1 MIIDIVNPIFNDIR
15 FFGGKMNTTLGN
27 RFKQIRKSLN
37 MTQKEFAESLGVTQT
52 TISGIEKD
60 VANSSLTLAKL
71 ISLKYNIDED
81 WLLNGTGEMN
91 YFPPEWNIEDI
102 SGLMQKFEAMKI
114 LLDNTV
120 SVFQPDKNKLFNIVE
135 SFGYFTSIVSIV
147 KPQDIDSDIYLT
159 MVYQIFDKL
168 EKYIFKCFFYKK
180 NENTNFEHMYNL
192 KKQEMQLQQE
202 VLQLIENISTLFVK
216 ES

>member
-1 MIIDIVNPIFNDIR
+1 M
-15 FFGGKMNTTLGN
+15 KTTLGN

-71 ISLKYNIDED
+71 ISLKYNIDEG

-91 YFPPEWNIEDI
+91 YFPHEWSTEDI

-114 LLDNTV
+114 ILNNTV
-120 SVFQPDKNKLFNIVE
+120 SVFQSDKNKLYNIVE
-135 SFGYFTSIVSIV
+135 SFGYFTSIVSV
-147 KPQDIDSDIYLT
+147 MKPRDIDSDIYLT
-159 MVYQIFDKL
+159 MIYQIFEKL
-168 EKYIFKCFFYKK
+168 EKYFVNCYFHTK
-180 NENTNFEHMYNL
+180 NGNANFESMYNL
-192 KKQEMQLQQE
+192 KKQEMELQQE
-202 VLQLIENISTLFVK
+202 IIQLVENISALFVK
-216 ES
+216 GC

>member
-1 MIIDIVNPIFNDIR
+1 MSICFITIFD
-15 FFGGKMNTTLGN
+15 FLEEKMKTTLGD

-71 ISLKYNIDED
+71 ISLKYNIDEN
-81 WLLNGTGEMN
+81 WLLNGTGKMN
-91 YFPPEWNIEDI
+91 YFPPEWNTEDI

-114 LLDNTV
+114 LLDDTV
-120 SVFQPDKNKLFNIVE
+120 SVFQSDKNKLYNIVE
-135 SFGYFTSIVSIV
+135 SFGYFTSIISIA
-147 KPQDIDSDIYLT
+147 KPQNTDSDIYLT
-159 MVYQIFDKL
+159 MVYQMFDKL
-168 EKYIFKCFFYKK
+168 EKYLFRCNYHKK
-180 NENTNFEHMYNL
+180 NENGNFECMYNL
-192 KKQEMQLQQE
+192 KRQEMKLQQE
-202 VLQLIENISTLFVK
+202 MIQLLENISELFVK

>member
-1 MIIDIVNPIFNDIR
+1 M
-15 FFGGKMNTTLGN
+15 KTTLGN

-71 ISLKYNIDED
+71 ISLKYNIDEG

-91 YFPPEWNIEDI
+91 YFPHEWSTEDI

-114 LLDNTV
+114 ILNNTV
-120 SVFQPDKNKLFNIVE
+120 SVFQSDKNKLYNIVE
-135 SFGYFTSIVSIV
+135 SFGYFTSIVSV
-147 KPQDIDSDIYLT
+147 MKPRDIDSDIYLT
-159 MVYQIFDKL
+159 MIYQIFEKL
-168 EKYIFKCFFYKK
+168 EKYFVNCYFHTK
-180 NENTNFEHMYNL
+180 NENANFESMYNL
-192 KKQEMQLQQE
+192 KKQEMELQQE
-202 VLQLIENISTLFVK
+202 IIQLVGNISALFVK
-216 ES
+216 GC

>member
-1 MIIDIVNPIFNDIR
+1 M
-15 FFGGKMNTTLGN
+15 KTTLGD

-71 ISLKYNIDED
+71 ISLKYNINED
-81 WLLNGTGEMN
+81 WLLNGTGKMN
-91 YFPPEWNIEDI
+91 YFPPEWSTEDI

-120 SVFQPDKNKLFNIVE
+120 SVFQSDKNKLYNIVE
-135 SFGYFTSIVSIV
+135 SFGYFASIVSIV
-147 KPQDIDSDIYLT
+147 KPQDINSDIYLS
-159 MVYQIFDKL
+159 MVYQMFDKL
-168 EKYIFKCFFYKK
+168 EKYLFKCNHYKE
-180 NENTNFEHMYNL
+180 NENQNFEHMYNL
-192 KKQEMQLQQE
+192 KKQEMKLQHE
-202 VLQLIENISTLFVK
+202 VLQLIENISALFVK